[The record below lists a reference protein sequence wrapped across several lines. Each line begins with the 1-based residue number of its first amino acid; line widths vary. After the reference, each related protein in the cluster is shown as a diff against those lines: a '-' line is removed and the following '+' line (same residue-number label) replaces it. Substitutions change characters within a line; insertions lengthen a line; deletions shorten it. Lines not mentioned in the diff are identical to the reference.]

1 MTRLTVTSSPAMGPL
16 EVTVY
21 SNEGEPLEFTLS
33 SGDTQWSQEV
43 APGANTVV
51 ARRPDGTKLT
61 RTTLVGAGDSV
72 VDLSILIPPSPNEF
86 MQDEAARGLVSAAPA
101 AASPRS
107 VSEWALP
114 LGGSLNRALANAAY
128 SVSDAAPS
136 APPSSDL
143 SFGADP
149 SNATLRSSLRFTFGR
164 RLKLVAWAFRNG
176 AWAPLE
182 ALAAQ
187 AFPGH
192 GVATSPNFLKVL
204 VREPWP
210 CALGL
215 LDEEGFGPIV
225 MAPPFLR
232 GVEITFIAK
241 AAYLRAADRR
251 RLGNGA
257 RAPVALVTP
266 QEAAVSDLLSAL
278 AGARVDRAADLW
290 SQASSSVAQGMPTI
304 AQEMVMD
311 KATAPSEALLGAH
324 FLLRFLPKQLDTQWA
339 DNLSAQLPEVADGP
353 VIAAWARLSNA
364 TQTESVNAVQ
374 DDVDRLVRNALRR
387 PVTLFARTRSLL
399 FDALHYVG
407 GQLSDEDTTT
417 LRGYRRFGADAAGL
431 ESFWGASPILPG
443 EGSSQMPSALME
455 VSLRDGLFDA
465 R

>member
-1 MTRLTVTSSPAMGPL
+1 MTRLTISSSPAMGPL
-16 EVTVY
+16 DVTVY
-21 SNEGEPLEFTLS
+21 SNEAEALEFTLS

-51 ARRPDGTKLT
+51 ARRPDGTKLIQ
-61 RTTLVGAGDSV
+61 TLQVGEGDNV
-72 VDLSILIPPSPNEF
+72 VDLSNLIPPSPNEF
-86 MQDEAARGLVSAAPA
+86 MQDEAARGLVSAATP

-128 SVSDAAPS
+128 SVSDAPPS
-136 APPSSDL
+136 APTSGEL
-143 SFGADP
+143 TFGADTP
-149 SNATLRSSLRFTFGR
+149 NATLGSSLRFTFGR

-176 AWAPLE
+176 GWAPLE

-225 MAPPFLR
+225 MAPPLLA

-241 AAYLRAADRR
+241 AVYLRAADRR
-251 RLGNGA
+251 KLGNGA

-266 QEAAVSDLLSAL
+266 QEPAVSDLLTAL
-278 AGARVDRAADLW
+278 AGTRVDRAADLW
-290 SQASSSVAQGMPTI
+290 SQASSSVALGMPTI

-324 FLLRFLPKQLDTQWA
+324 FLLRFLPKQLETYWA
-339 DNLSAQLPEVADGP
+339 DNLSAQLAEVADGP

-364 TQTESVNAVQ
+364 TLTESVDTVQ
-374 DDVDRLVRNALRR
+374 EDLDRLVREALRR

-407 GQLSDEDTTT
+407 GQLPDNETTA
-417 LRGYRRFGADAAGL
+417 LRAYRRFGADAAGL
-431 ESFWGASPILPG
+431 EAFWGASPDRPG
-443 EGSSQMPSALME
+443 EAAGTSSEGLRD
-455 VSLRDGLFDA
+455 VDLRDGLFEV
-465 R
+465 